1 MKLDQAQI
9 DNAKA
14 ILDYTSIVAP
24 IAGRTG
30 IRQVDQG
37 NIVHASD
44 ASGIVVITQLQPI
57 SVLFTLPQQQL
68 GEVNRAF
75 AGGALPVD
83 AFGPDNK
90 TVVET
95 GELKVVDNQVDPS
108 TGTIKL
114 KAEFPNRE
122 LQLWP
127 GGFINVRLLTNTLKQ
142 VVVAPTAAVQRG
154 PNGTFVYVVQ
164 PDNKVA
170 VRPVTVSQQ
179 DEVQA
184 VIAKGLEADERVV
197 TTGFARLTA
206 GAEVA
211 VTNAESAPSP
221 DAQPAQPQRQR
232 RRGGGQGQQRS
243 EPLQREPEHA
253 AMSVSTPFIRRPI
266 ATSLLAF
273 AVMLGGWLGY
283 WWLPVSSLP
292 QVDFPTIQ
300 VTTQLPGASPDTI
313 AALVTAPLERQFGQ
327 IPSLSVMTS
336 SSSFGI
342 SQVTL
347 QFDLGRD
354 IDGAAQDVQAAINA
368 AGSTLPRGLPYPPT
382 YAKVNPADAPVLTL
396 ALTSPT
402 ISLRNLSDLAD
413 TLMAQR
419 LAEVGGVG
427 RVSIQGGI
435 RPAVR
440 IQADLARLAAYGIGL
455 EDVRQAI
462 VGANVSGAEGLARRR
477 ASVLHHRRPTIS

>member
-14 ILDYTSIVAP
+14 ILDYTNIVAP
-24 IAGRTG
+24 ISGRTG

-90 TVVET
+90 TVIET

-127 GGFINVRLLTNTLKQ
+127 GGFINVRLLIDTLKQ
-142 VVVAPTAAVQRG
+142 VIVAPTAAVQRG
-154 PNGTFVYVVQ
+154 PSGTFVYVVQ

-206 GAEVA
+206 GAAGDGDQRRVGAVA
-211 VTNAESAPSP
+211 RRASPPSRSASGGAAARVSSAP
-221 DAQPAQPQRQR
+221 R
-232 RRGGGQGQQRS
+232 
-243 EPLQREPEHA
+243 PLQRESEHA

-300 VTTQLPGASPDTI
+300 VTTQLPGAS
-313 AALVTAPLERQFGQ
+313 
-327 IPSLSVMTS
+327 
-336 SSSFGI
+336 
-342 SQVTL
+342 
-347 QFDLGRD
+347 
-354 IDGAAQDVQAAINA
+354 
-368 AGSTLPRGLPYPPT
+368 
-382 YAKVNPADAPVLTL
+382 
-396 ALTSPT
+396 
-402 ISLRNLSDLAD
+402 
-413 TLMAQR
+413 
-419 LAEVGGVG
+419 
-427 RVSIQGGI
+427 
-435 RPAVR
+435 
-440 IQADLARLAAYGIGL
+440 AR
-455 EDVRQAI
+455 
-462 VGANVSGAEGLARRR
+462 
-477 ASVLHHRRPTIS
+477 HHRRAGDRAARAPVRPDSRRCR